1 MNYFGRMGQSIVCDI
16 CVYVMFVTNKKFCK
30 INKAMNFSHNVSFK
44 TILSTAGSG
53 WSYERAHPHS
63 HTQISSAKKYCCVCV
78 CVCASEKKIS
88 VEGDRGW
95 GLSAQRMFVSEKY
108 HNR

>member
-63 HTQISSAKKYCCVCV
+63 HTQISSAKKILLCVCV
-78 CVCASEKKIS
+78 CVHRKKKIYFD
-88 VEGDRGW
+88 GGRGW
-95 GLSAQRMFVSEKY
+95 DFQ
-108 HNR
+108 HNVCL

>member
-63 HTQISSAKKYCCVCV
+63 HTRISSARKKILLCVCV
-78 CVCASEKKIS
+78 HREKKLY
-88 VEGDRGW
+88 VDGGRGW
-95 GLSAQRMFVSEKY
+95 GLSAQHMFVNEKY
-108 HNR
+108 HSR